1 MILVIDVGTTS
12 LRAAVVDDGARIVAL
27 ERRELPPTSPA
38 PGLVEFD
45 PAAMGRAV
53 LEAAREVLV
62 DAGADRPG
70 ALHCVGVTTQRA
82 SAVVWDRASGE
93 PLGPGLGWQ
102 DLRTVGDCIMAKLE
116 HGIAIAPNQTITKA
130 AWLLAN
136 SVPEGADVCIG
147 TVDSWIVWLLSE
159 GQIHVT
165 DDTNAAVTG
174 LYDARARR
182 WDPRLADLFGIPIDA
197 LPQIVDTSGVVGH
210 ATVLPGAPPI
220 AAIAGDQQASLVG
233 QGCVRPGMTK
243 ITFGTGAM
251 LDICAGTADPTSL
264 ARSEHGTFPIVA
276 WSHGGSITWGVE
288 CIMLSAGT
296 NVDWLRDDL
305 GLIATS
311 AESHDVAALCD
322 HSDGV
327 VYVPALLGLGT
338 PHWDYGARGTLLGV
352 TRGTMRHHVVRA
364 VLEGVAHRGADL
376 LDAAIADT
384 GLAVDSLRIDGGM
397 SQNPTFCQAL
407 ADATGVPVEVSPV
420 VEATTVGAGLLAG
433 LATGVWSGLDDLAA
447 AWDPAG
453 SYTPRT
459 GPDQSAARERWHRAV
474 ERAAGWIPDLSALDF

>member
-12 LRAAVVDDGARIVAL
+12 LRAAVVDGDARIVAL
-27 ERRELPPTSPA
+27 ERRELPPTTPA
-38 PGLVEFD
+38 SGLVEFD

-53 LEAAREVLV
+53 LDAARVVL
-62 DAGADRPG
+62 ARTGLEHPG
-70 ALHCVGVTTQRA
+70 ALRAVGVTTQRA
-82 SAVVWDRASGE
+82 STVVWDRSTGE
-93 PLGPGLGWQ
+93 AFGPGLGWQ
-102 DLRTVGDCIMAKLE
+102 DLRTVGECIMARAE
-116 HGIAIAPNQTITKA
+116 HGVSIAPNQTVTKA
-130 AWLLAN
+130 AWLLTN
-136 SVPEGADVCIG
+136 VVPEGADVCIG

-159 GQIHVT
+159 GRLHVT
-165 DDTNAAVTG
+165 DDTNAAITG
-174 LYDARARR
+174 LYDARARQ
-182 WDPRLADLFGIPIDA
+182 WDPRLTELFSIPA
-197 LPQIVDTSGVVGH
+197 GSLPRIVDTAGVVGE
-210 ATVLPGAPPI
+210 ATALPGSPPI

-233 QGCVRPGMTK
+233 QGCVAPGVTK

-251 LDICAGTADPTSL
+251 LDICAGIREPTSL

-276 WSHGGSITWGVE
+276 WSHEGSITWGVE

-311 AESHDVAALCD
+311 AESHDLAATCE
-322 HSDGV
+322 HADGV

-352 TRGTMRHHVVRA
+352 TRGTTRAHVVRA

-376 LDAAIADT
+376 LEAAVTDT
-384 GLAVDSLRIDGGM
+384 GLTVEALRIDGGM

-407 ADATGVPVEVSPV
+407 ADASGVPVEVSPV
-420 VEATTVGAGLLAG
+420 VEATTVGAALLGG

-447 AWDPAG
+447 AWDPSTVFEPA
-453 SYTPRT
+453 S
-459 GPDQSAARERWHRAV
+459 GPGPSAAREQWHRAV
-474 ERAAGWIPDLSALDF
+474 ERAGGWIPDLSALDF